1 GSKNCIQETENYGYR
16 AINAYETAS
25 YYFGDIGEG
34 TIGEDGLCYISIDDV
49 FMEVINTKCKYE
61 VFLQKYGPGDVWVKE
76 RKENYFIIEGTPGL
90 LFGWELKAKRKGFET
105 DRLETVEITPKVSMD
120 FRLNKEDEST
130 LNLDKR
136 SEETLAI
143 MNNSVKEDNKEQRAI
158 LLSMDEEVR
167 QKEMEREQI
176 LEEW

>member
-1 GSKNCIQETENYGYR
+1 
-16 AINAYETAS
+16 
-25 YYFGDIGEG
+25 
-34 TIGEDGLCYISIDDV
+34 
-49 FMEVINTKCKYE
+49 
-61 VFLQKYGPGDVWVKE
+61 
-76 RKENYFIIEGTPGL
+76 